1 MSDQDY
7 PDGIAAVGIIEAT
20 GFVPIFDAV
29 DSMTKAAE
37 IVVCSVNKIGAHLV
51 ACIVEGELAAV
62 RVALDVGEESARAVG
77 ATDVRTV
84 VFASPSEPIA
94 VLAESAPTLLGAR

>member
-1 MSDQDY
+1 MSDQEY
-7 PDGIAAVGIIEAT
+7 PDGISAVGIIEAT

-37 IVVCSVNKIGAHLV
+37 IEVCSVNKLGAHLV
-51 ACIVEGELAAV
+51 ACILRGELAAV

-84 VFASPSEPIA
+84 VFASPSEPIG
-94 VLAESAPTLLGAR
+94 VLADSAPSLLGAR

>member
-1 MSDQDY
+1 MNDQVY
-7 PDGIAAVGIIEAT
+7 VDGIEAVGVIEAT

-37 IVVCSVNKIGAHLV
+37 ITVCSVNKIGAHLV
-51 ACIVEGELAAV
+51 ACIVSGELAAV

-77 ATDVRTV
+77 ATDVKSV
-84 VFASPSEPIA
+84 VFASPSDPIQ
-94 VLAESAPTLLGAR
+94 VLAESAPSLLGAR